1 MKANIEDILDQ
12 CIEDI
17 QAGKSME
24 DVLKAC
30 PDVAAELRPLLQLA
44 VKLEQ
49 LPTPEPSV
57 QGLVRAMAHSVVDA
71 ERPQRRSKGRLL
83 LFPSPVLARVAAS
96 IAFIFLLGWGTT
108 VASSDAVPGDFLY
121 PVKRFTERV
130 KFFLTINNEN
140 QAELRIVFSEE
151 RLAEA
156 VKMHARGEGVDDVLL
171 ATMLEQARLAVEDA
185 GDLPVAERKR
195 VLARAASA
203 TAYQKQV
210 LADMRESASEGER
223 EKLDRWME
231 RCRSR
236 WEWMCGMPQ
245 QDGSPT
251 QETPSEGGTKPA
263 PRTWREN
270 CMRNCP
276 MW

>member
-1 MKANIEDILDQ
+1 VKANIEDILDQ

-17 QAGKSME
+17 HAGKPID
-24 DVLKAC
+24 DVLKPY
-30 PDVAAELRPLLQLA
+30 PDMAAELRPLLQLA
-44 VKLEQ
+44 GKLKH

-57 QGLVRAMAHSVVDA
+57 RGLMRAMAHSVSA

-83 LFPSPVLARVAAS
+83 LFPSPVLTRVAAS

-156 VKMHARGEGVDDVLL
+156 VKMHARGEGIDDDLL
-171 ATMLEQARLAVEDA
+171 ATMLEQARRAVADA
-185 GDLPVAERKR
+185 GVLPVAERKR
-195 VLARAASA
+195 VVARAASA

-210 LADMRESASEGER
+210 LADMRETVSEGER
-223 EKLDRWME
+223 QKIDRWME

-245 QDGSPT
+245 QGSSSA
-251 QETPSEGGTKPA
+251 QETPSEDGTKPA
-263 PRTWREN
+263 PRSWREN